1 MSGQGVYIIGGANS
15 AGQAAIHLAQ
25 FARHVTL
32 VVRAPS
38 LSVGMSDYL
47 VRQIESTPNIDVKLH
62 SEVVDGSGKSQLESL
77 TLEDR
82 SSNQR
87 EKVAASAVFVMIG
100 AEPRT
105 DWLRNVVELDPRGYV
120 LTDRDV
126 PSESWPLARPPL
138 PFETSLP
145 GVLAVGDVRHGSVKR
160 VAGAAGE
167 GAVAIGSVH
176 QFLATGTPSSS
187 PSR

>member
-1 MSGQGVYIIGGANS
+1 MSGQDVFIIGGANS
-15 AGQAAIHLAQ
+15 AGQAAIHLAH
-25 FARHVTL
+25 FARRVTL

-38 LSVGMSDYL
+38 LAAGMSDYL
-47 VRQIESTPNIDVKLH
+47 VRQIENTPNIALKLH
-62 SEVVDGSGKSQLESL
+62 SEVVDGSGKNRLESL
-77 TLEDR
+77 VLADR
-82 SSNQR
+82 SSGQR
-87 EKVAASAVFVMIG
+87 EDASADAVFVMIG

-105 DWLRNVVELDPRGYV
+105 DWLRDVIELDQRGYV

-126 PSESWPLARPPL
+126 PGESWPLQRPPL
-138 PFETSLP
+138 PFETSMP

-176 QFLATGTPSSS
+176 QFLASAISS
-187 PSR
+187 P